1 MIVLPAAL
9 REKIERHGVEAYPE
23 ECCGALL
30 GRASGD
36 RARIQR
42 VEPVQ
47 NARKQERQRR
57 YRIGPEDYLRMERLA
72 TAEGLDLLGFYHSHP
87 DHPAVP
93 SRYDREHAL
102 PFFHYMILAVDSGR
116 PGELGA
122 FLLAED
128 RDVFAREDLTAEDN
142 GGS

>member
-1 MIVLPAAL
+1 VIVLPPAL
-9 REKIERHGVEAYPE
+9 REQIERHGIEAYPE

-30 GRASGD
+30 GRASGN

-47 NARKQERQRR
+47 NARKEERQRR
-57 YRIGPEDYLRMERLA
+57 YRIEPEDYLRMERLA
-72 TAEGLDLLGFYHSHP
+72 MAEGLDLLGFYHSHP
-87 DHPAVP
+87 DHPAMP
-93 SRYDREHAL
+93 SQYDREHAL

-116 PGELGA
+116 PAELGA

-128 RDVFAREDLTAEDN
+128 HGVFAREDLTAEDN